1 MDSRWYIHERAR
13 QELMS
18 RTTGIVLTVFAHVG
32 MAAGC
37 IISGFTY
44 LDPPIPEREMIL
56 IDFEEQEEVKPRQ
69 ILNGTRPQAETA
81 EKEIRL
87 VQKSEAPL
95 EGTQSNEAPE
105 SVVDDFGDVDIKDP
119 EPPKKEI
126 DRRALF
132 RAADNKTDKDTLAAQ
147 TAREASDALKAGHSQ
162 GNTRSG
168 QTSGAPQ
175 ANLKGRHFVGT
186 IPKPSYSVQEEG
198 TVVVK
203 IKVNGQ
209 GQVISATPGEK
220 GTTVNDIKLWQAAR
234 KAAMESHFNVN
245 NSPVD
250 QYGTIT
256 YIFRLN

>member
-1 MDSRWYIHERAR
+1 MDSRQYIRVRAI
-13 QELMS
+13 QEVRS
-18 RTTGIVLTVFAHVG
+18 RTTGIVLTALVHIG
-32 MAAGC
+32 LGAGC
-37 IISGFTY
+37 MVAGFTY
-44 LDPPIPEREMIL
+44 LDPPPPEREMIL
-56 IDFEEQEEVKPRQ
+56 IEFEEPENRKPKQILDGTKPR
-69 ILNGTRPQAETA
+69 AEEA
-81 EKEIRL
+81 GKDIRL

-95 EGTQSNEAPE
+95 QGSKSNEAPE
-105 SVVDDFGDVDIKDP
+105 SVVDDFGDVETKDP

-132 RAADNKTDKDTLAAQ
+132 RSADNKTQKDTLAAQ
-147 TAREASDALKAGHSQ
+147 KAREASDDLKAGHAQ
-162 GNTRSG
+162 GNTLTG
-168 QTSGAPQ
+168 QTSGTPQ

-186 IPKPSYSVQEEG
+186 IPKPSYSVQAEG

-203 IKVNGQ
+203 IKVDGQ
-209 GQVISATPGEK
+209 GQVISAVPGEQ